1 MNVSLKHIATTLA
14 WLAALSIGL
23 ATHAQ
28 TVPEGPDHATQLL
41 GNAWDM
47 STQDDVHPLLWTHNL
62 SSAPVSS
69 GVMTGTA
76 RDTDPH
82 FWLQFPRIPS
92 AIQADNVAQPTIAAA
107 TYNKL
112 AFMMWLP
119 DTVVPGSRNGRLV
132 WHMGGSTVQAFDA
145 AYAESPMFPVYP
157 GWHLYHFDLAALQ
170 PNIGSA
176 WTGAI
181 QGLRVDPCLGCQVQF
196 KLDWARLYNDADT
209 AAVASLPAGK
219 TLLLAEVLPA
229 GSTDPV
235 YTTLPAVQGGV
246 SASRLPPASY
256 RVAPITDGDYALAH
270 RGEPW
275 TFKTRSDTLWVA
287 NGGLTSAQAGA
298 QGLTA
303 VTASPDPY
311 ILLDIPQHAP
321 IQTSQYK
328 HVTIDL
334 TVNQIPALES
344 GLLLWWGDQAATVRY
359 PSSFIPLRAGR
370 NTYQI
375 DLSQSP
381 NWSGIV
387 RALRIDPLNGPNAG
401 SNVSFTLHSVKL
413 TKTSGFS
420 ETVAFNAQPLTVNA
434 RPQVEIVSPAFGSG
448 DDYALVEQGQ
458 SWALKAGQV
467 KQPQFGNMAGWE
479 YITQLSDLNLQGQF
493 FHATSVP
500 AAAGQTEGD
509 PHAFL
514 VFQEN
519 THPIDANTYRW
530 LGFDLYVPM
539 DATQQSELTR
549 GAMARVAWK
558 ATDEDPGLTTDDIVL
573 LPGMQRYWLDMSKVL
588 YEPATTRTW
597 SGLVR
602 YLRIDPLEFPEARH
616 FYLGPVQL
624 RSTPTARMVWP
635 VVVKLTDTDASD
647 RLSVVVRS
655 GATLLASAS
664 GLTSGTHQLIAN
676 LGALPAGEHYLTVEV
691 SDGRNQVQ
699 RTAQVPVTKLAPQD
713 TMPPHQI
720 KAADRIFSWAEA
732 LLGPALG
739 AGTPSGYNH
748 ACFQSIPGAYGRSYG
763 ATGICLFT
771 MDGLILYTTPASGL
785 VLAGT
790 TVQLLEQAAA
800 SGH

>member
-1 MNVSLKHIATTLA
+1 LVTVSLKNVASTLT
-14 WLAALSIGL
+14 WLAFSSIGL
-23 ATHAQ
+23 AAHAQ
-28 TVPEGPDHATQLL
+28 TVPEGPDHATQVL

-47 STQDDVHPLLWTHNL
+47 SAQDDVHPLLWTHNL
-62 SSAPVSS
+62 SSATVSS

-92 AIQADNVAQPTIAAA
+92 AIQADNVAQPAIAAT
-107 TYNKL
+107 TYNKI

-132 WHMGGSTVQAFDA
+132 WHAGGGTVQAFDA
-145 AYAESPMFPVYP
+145 AYSESPMFPVYP
-157 GWHLYHFDLAALQ
+157 GWHIYHFDLAALS
-170 PNIGSA
+170 PTTGSA
-176 WTGAI
+176 WGGSI
-181 QGLRVDPCLGCQVQF
+181 QGLRIDPCLGCQVQF

-219 TLLLAEVLPA
+219 TLILTEVLPT
-229 GSTDPV
+229 GSAEPV
-235 YTTLPAVQGGV
+235 YTTLPAVQGGASV
-246 SASRLPPASY
+246 SRLPPAQY
-256 RVAPITDGDYALAH
+256 RVAPISDGDYALAN
-270 RGEPW
+270 RGKSW
-275 TFKTRSDTLWVA
+275 SFNTHSDTLWVA
-287 NGGLTSAQAGA
+287 NGGVASPQVGA
-298 QGLTA
+298 QGLTG

-321 IQTSQYK
+321 INASQYK
-328 HVTIDL
+328 HITVDL
-334 TVNQIPALES
+334 TVNQIPAQES
-344 GLLLWWGDQAATVRY
+344 GLLLWWGDQAATVRH
-359 PSSFIPLRAGR
+359 PSSFVPLRAGR

-375 DLSQSP
+375 DLSQSA
-381 NWSGIV
+381 NWTGTV

-401 SNVSFTLHSVKL
+401 SNVPFTLHSVKL
-413 TKTSGFS
+413 TKTSGFT

-434 RPQVEIVSPAFGSG
+434 RPQVDIVSPAFGSG
-448 DDYALVEQGQ
+448 DDYALVEHGQ
-458 SWALKAGQV
+458 PWALKTGQV
-467 KQPQFGNMAGWE
+467 KQPPLGNMAGWE

-500 AAAGQTEGD
+500 ATAGQTEGD

-514 VFQEN
+514 AFQEN
-519 THPIDANTYRW
+519 THPIDAQTYRW

-549 GAMARVAWK
+549 GAVARVAWK
-558 ATDEDPGLTTDDIVL
+558 ATDTDPGLTTDDIVL
-573 LPGMQRYWLDMSKVL
+573 LPGLQRYWFDMSKVV

-602 YLRIDPLEFPEARH
+602 YLRVDPFEFPESRH
-616 FYLGPVQL
+616 FYLGTVQL

-635 VVVKLTDTDASD
+635 VVVKLTDTDVGD
-647 RLSVVVRS
+647 RMSVSVKS
-655 GATLLASAS
+655 GATVLASAT
-664 GLTSGTHQLIAN
+664 GLSSGTHQLIAN

-691 SDGRNQVQ
+691 SDGRSQIQ
-699 RTAQVPVTKLAPQD
+699 RAAQVPVTKLAPQEP
-713 TMPPHQI
+713 MPPHHV
-720 KAADRIFSWAEA
+720 KAADRIFTWAEA

-739 AGTPSGYNH
+739 TGTPSASTH
-748 ACFQSIPGAYGRSYG
+748 ACFQFIPGAYGRSYT
-763 ATGICLFT
+763 TGICLFT

-790 TVQLLEQAAA
+790 TVQLLDQAAA
-800 SGH
+800 AGH